1 MEVINHIVVNNKK
14 KGRKNMKKLALILA
28 LCMVFSLCTISASAD
43 EAYPAR
49 DVTVIVPWAAGGGSD
64 MVARSISEAAQE
76 ITGVNF
82 TCQNQTGAGGAV
94 GFAVG
99 AAAQSDG
106 YTLTLLTTE
115 ITMVPHT
122 SAVAF
127 DYSSFRPIC
136 QLNAASAVLAVP
148 ADAPY
153 DTIEDFVAYAKDHP
167 EEITV
172 ANSGTGALWHLAACA
187 FAQAADIQLTHIPY
201 NGASECNAA
210 VLGGHVN
217 ASVASAPEFAANLEA
232 GNLKLLVVMADE
244 RLEAYPDVPT
254 AKELG
259 YDVSVST
266 WRGMA
271 VPKNVPEDVAAK
283 LDEIFAKAVE
293 SETFKNYMANAG
305 QTIAYLNAEEFASK
319 MEYENDLYKGLLTD
333 LGLSIY

>member
-1 MEVINHIVVNNKK
+1 
-14 KGRKNMKKLALILA
+14 MKKLALILA
-28 LCMVFSLCTISASAD
+28 LCMVFSLCAVSASA
-43 EAYPAR
+43 EAAYPER

-82 TCQNQTGAGGAV
+82 TCQNQTGAGGAI

-99 AAAQSDG
+99 AAAPADG

-127 DYSSFRPIC
+127 DYASYRPVC

-153 DTIEDFVAYAKDHP
+153 ETIEDFVAYAKDHP
-167 EEITV
+167 EEVTV
-172 ANSGTGALWHLAACA
+172 ANAGTGALWHLAACA
-187 FAQAADIQLTHIPY
+187 FAEAAGIELTHVPY
-201 NGASECNAA
+201 NGASEANAA

-217 ASVASAPEFAANLEA
+217 AAVASAPEFAANLEA

-244 RLEAYPDVPT
+244 RLEDYPDVPT

-266 WRGMA
+266 WRGIA
-271 VPKNVPEDVAAK
+271 VPVNVPEEIAAQ
-283 LDEIFAKAVE
+283 LDELFAKAVE
-293 SETFKNYMANAG
+293 SDTFKNYMENAG
-305 QTIAYLNAEEFASK
+305 QTIAYLDAKEFAEK
-319 MEYENDLYKGLLTD
+319 MTYENDLYKGLLTD
-333 LGLSIY
+333 LGLSIYEK